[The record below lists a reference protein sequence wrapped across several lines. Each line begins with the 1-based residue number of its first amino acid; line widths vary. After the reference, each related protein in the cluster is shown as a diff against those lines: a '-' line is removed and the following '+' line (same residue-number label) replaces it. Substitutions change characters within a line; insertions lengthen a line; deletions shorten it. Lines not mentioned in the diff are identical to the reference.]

1 MIVRWRYARV
11 LPLIVA
17 SVFGAGAAAQ
27 QDPSTGSGQTFPNKP
42 IRFITPYAPG
52 GSTSFTA
59 RLIGQRLTEAWGQP
73 VVVDNRPGANT
84 AIGTAAAVK
93 SRPDG
98 YTIVTLGNTL
108 ATNHSLVKTPYDA
121 LTDITCIA
129 TVLSYENILVVSPT
143 LPASSVKGLIVLA
156 KAKPGHLTYGTSST
170 GGATHLV
177 AELFN
182 LVADIRTRQIPYKGG
197 GPAVSDLLGGHIDFF
212 MSNPANVASQIRS
225 GRLRALAVTG
235 ESRVSTFPDVPTF
248 AEEGMPEITLTNWQ
262 GVGGPAGIPKTIVDK
277 IAAEIRRIV
286 ALPDTKEKLN
296 AQGFE
301 PFYNSA
307 ERTTAML
314 RSDIDKYAKII
325 KHANIKA
332 D

>member
-1 MIVRWRYARV
+1 MGARRRYVR
-11 LPLIVA
+11 LLSLLVA
-17 SVFGAGAAAQ
+17 AALNASAAAQ
-27 QDPSTGSGQTFPNKP
+27 QDYPNKP
-42 IRFITPYAPG
+42 ILFITPYAPG

-59 RLIGQRLTEAWGQP
+59 RLIGQRLTDAWGQP

-84 AIGTAAAVK
+84 VIGTAAAVK

-108 ATNHSLVKTPYDA
+108 ATNHTLVKTPYDA
-121 LTDITCIA
+121 LKDITPIA
-129 TVLSYENILVVSPT
+129 TVLSYENVLVVSPA
-143 LPASSVKGLIVLA
+143 LPANSVKELVALA

-182 LVADIRTRQIPYKGG
+182 LVAEIRTRQIPYKGG

-212 MSNPANVASQIRS
+212 MSNPANVATQIRN

-235 ESRVSTFPDVPTF
+235 ESRVATFPDVPTF

-262 GVGGPAGIPKTIVDK
+262 GIGGPAGIPKAIVDK
-277 IAAEIRRIV
+277 LTAEIRKIV
-286 ALPDTKEKLN
+286 AMPDTKEKLN

-301 PFYNSA
+301 PFYNDA
-307 ERTTAML
+307 ERTAAIL
-314 RSDIDKYAKII
+314 RSDIEKYAKII
-325 KHANIKA
+325 KQANIRL